1 MMKESMRA
9 IENIGEYASIAFVI
23 FMAIYLC
30 RFIGMFWMRK
40 DFIDK
45 MSQLPLDDGTVATEQ
60 NLDKKL

>member
-9 IENIGEYASIAFVI
+9 IENIGEFASIAFVI
-23 FMAIYLC
+23 FICVYLF
-30 RFIGMFWMRK
+30 RFACMFWMRK

-45 MSQLPLDDGTVATEQ
+45 MSQLPLEDGTVATEN